1 MNGLIRADLF
11 RLARRREVILVVVGI
26 LAIHLAVFLQAFM
39 ITKADVDVTT
49 AIPPPE
55 TGVEE
60 FLRSQEAYRTLALA
74 AFAAP
79 VSADSVLRPGFPVLF
94 VGLAFLAALAIGS
107 DFEWGT
113 IRAGVLLAG
122 SRRRF
127 VLVRHLTTWSIVIV
141 TSAGLAG
148 LGLVASQTLAMTGA
162 PVGWTGGGSGPQVLA
177 AVLVTMLEGMT
188 YASVAL
194 AITILARS
202 LAAGLI
208 VTALWLGTD
217 ALVTVG
223 LRSSEVAVR
232 YLTIS
237 GAFGDLAE
245 TTRAVQPVVSLVVAV
260 AWLAAAVA
268 LSVVAI
274 ERRDIVE

>member
-94 VGLAFLAALAIGS
+94 VGLAFLAA
-107 DFEWGT
+107 
-113 IRAGVLLAG
+113 LAG

-245 TTRAVQPVVSLVVAV
+245 TSRAVQPAVSLVVAA